1 MVCRRPVTQVGQ
13 LYQDAVSVSD
23 VVSLSVPEQG
33 VICSSLT
40 MRTFSC
46 PRHCLCPAG
55 TGLHCSMVSAGVKT
69 FQLSPEV
76 MPLSPGW
83 LQGSSQS
90 SDHLHGLPP
99 PGSHGRV
106 TLLRGKT
113 EVLGLVRTLWHPQS
127 FAGCLRHFPCVT
139 VGAMVAAV
147 LLQKM
152 CARLDPS
159 CWLLCLLIKPC
170 LPGNQILCT
179 LLYATNSPNFPVTI

>member
-113 EVLGLVRTLWHPQS
+113 EVLGLVRTLAS
-127 FAGCLRHFPCVT
+127 TVLCRLFAPFPMCDSGSHGGC
-139 VGAMVAAV
+139 
-147 LLQKM
+147 
-152 CARLDPS
+152 
-159 CWLLCLLIKPC
+159 
-170 LPGNQILCT
+170 CT
-179 LLYATNSPNFPVTI
+179 LAKNVCET